1 MNSQKYFMS
10 KPDFIIESMQRTYS
24 GALPTSIVQQVRSKL
39 MRRGFILLP
48 SDTCYSLGALAID
61 ESIRKNINIVLNRK
75 DEPVSLAFSS
85 YLQVQ
90 RFVEVGNT
98 AALLF
103 ERFTPGPI
111 TIVCKA
117 KNSVSK
123 EFVEQALG
131 SFDETIGVRISDSF
145 TEREVAACA
154 YEPVMS
160 VAIRDSQTGEP
171 VQDFEKALDI
181 VSLGVE
187 RLGGAGWAAIEG
199 DAFYGLHSTII
210 KVVDSTK
217 VELLREGDIPFDEI
231 MSATNSISR
240 LSMEDWG

>member
-1 MNSQKYFMS
+1 MS
-10 KPDFIIESMQRTYS
+10 KPDFIIDSMQRTYG

-61 ESIRKNINIVLNRK
+61 EGTRKTIDTVLNRK
-75 DEPVSLAFSS
+75 EEPVSLAFSS

-90 RFVEVGNT
+90 RLVEVGNMT
-98 AALLF
+98 ALLF

-117 KNSVSK
+117 KNNVSR

-131 SFDETIGVRISDSF
+131 SLDGTIGVRISDSF
-145 TEREVAACA
+145 TEREVAACTH
-154 YEPVMS
+154 EPVMS
-160 VAIRDSQTGEP
+160 VAVRDLQTGEP
-171 VQDFEKALDI
+171 VQDFGKALEI
-181 VSLGVE
+181 VSSGVE
-187 RLGGAGWAAIEG
+187 RLGGAGWAAIKG

-210 KVVDSTK
+210 RVRESNK
-217 VELLREGDIPFDEI
+217 VELLREGDISFDEI
-231 MSATNSISR
+231 MSATNSIS
-240 LSMEDWG
+240 LLAMEEWG